1 MMQNFID
8 GEGISV
14 SQVNGNLMIT
24 NTMPNRNTFKTIK
37 VLNTELIA
45 KHPVDTLTLSH
56 DNNIGITVDSE
67 KNQIHFSLNASEITS
82 NINNL
87 LVSTKSLSIEGA
99 LDNVNKEYS
108 ISLNAYHKLLDNSQL
123 VRTAISNLNKQK
135 FYHQTSNTEDA
146 EQILNQIENLEQQ
159 LLNYDLELVLL
170 SKRIDLLSKSISN
183 PTATFTYNPVS
194 RTVHLDKP
202 LASSFIL
209 ENLTVEQRNALFN
222 AVAGRV
228 IFNTSLKKV
237 QVFDGNFWIDLH

>member
-209 ENLTVEQRNALFN
+209 ENLTVEQRNTLSN

-228 IFNTSLKKV
+228 IFNTSTKKV

>member
-1 MMQNFID
+1 MKNFID

-37 VLNTELIA
+37 VLNTELVA

-87 LVSTKSLSIEGA
+87 LVSTKSLSIGGT
-99 LDNVNKEYS
+99 LDTVNNEYS
-108 ISLNAYHKLLDNSQL
+108 ISLTAYHKLLDNSQI
-123 VRTAISNLNKQK
+123 VRTAISNLTKQK
-135 FYHQTSNTEDA
+135 LYHQTSNTEDA
-146 EQILNQIENLEQQ
+146 EQILNQIENLEEQ
-159 LLNYDLELVLL
+159 LLNYDLELVSL

-209 ENLTVEQRNALFN
+209 ENLTTERRNTLIN
-222 AVAGRV
+222 ADSGRV
-228 IFNTSLKKV
+228 IFNTSTKKV

>member
-1 MMQNFID
+1 MQNFID
-8 GEGISV
+8 GEGISI

-45 KHPVDTLTLSH
+45 KHPVDTLVFSH
-56 DNNIGITVDSE
+56 DNNIGITLDSG
-67 KNQIHFSLNASEITS
+67 KNQIYFSLNASEINS

-87 LVSTKSLSIEGA
+87 SVSTKSLSIAGP
-99 LDNVNKEYS
+99 LDIVNKEYS
-108 ISLNAYHKLLDNSQL
+108 NLLNTYYELTDNSQI
-123 VRTAISNLNKQK
+123 VRTAISNLTEQK
-135 FYHQTSNTEDA
+135 RYHQTSNTEDA
-146 EQILNQIENLEQQ
+146 EQILNQINNLEEQ
-159 LLNYDLELVLL
+159 LLSYDLELALL

-194 RTVHLDKP
+194 RTVHLDKT
-202 LASSFIL
+202 LASPFIL
-209 ENLTVEQRNALFN
+209 ENLTTEQRNTLIN

-228 IFNTSLKKV
+228 IFNTALKKV

>member
-1 MMQNFID
+1 MKNFID
-8 GEGISV
+8 GEGISI

-37 VLNTELIA
+37 VLNTELVA

-67 KNQIHFSLNASEITS
+67 KNQIHFSLNTSEITS

-87 LVSTKSLSIEGA
+87 IVSTKSLSIGGT
-99 LDNVNKEYS
+99 LDNVNNEYS
-108 ISLNAYHKLLDNSQL
+108 ISLTAYHKLLDNSQI
-123 VRTAISNLNKQK
+123 VRTAISNLTKQK
-135 FYHQTSNTEDA
+135 LYHQTSNTEDA
-146 EQILNQIENLEQQ
+146 EQILNQIENLEEQ
-159 LLNYDLELVLL
+159 LLNYDLELVSL

-209 ENLTVEQRNALFN
+209 ENLTTERRNTLIN
-222 AVAGRV
+222 ADSGRV
-228 IFNTSLKKV
+228 IFNTSTKKV

>member
-1 MMQNFID
+1 MQNFID

-37 VLNTELIA
+37 VLNTELTA
-45 KHPVDTLTLSH
+45 NHPVDTLVLSH
-56 DNNIGITVDSE
+56 DNNIGISLDSE

-87 LVSTKSLSIEGA
+87 LVSTKSLRIEGT

-108 ISLNAYHKLLDNSQL
+108 ISLNAYHKLLDNSQI

-135 FYHQTSNTEDA
+135 LYHQTSNTEDV

-183 PTATFTYNPVS
+183 PAATFTYNPVS

>member
-1 MMQNFID
+1 MQNFID

>member
-1 MMQNFID
+1 MQNFID

-37 VLNTELIA
+37 VLNTELVA

-87 LVSTKSLSIEGA
+87 LVSTKSLSIAGT
-99 LDNVNKEYS
+99 LDNVNKEHS
-108 ISLNAYHKLLDNSQL
+108 ISLTAYHKLLDNSQI

-135 FYHQTSNTEDA
+135 LYHQTLNTEDA
-146 EQILNQIENLEQQ
+146 EQILNQIENLEHQ
-159 LLNYDLELVLL
+159 LLNYDLELVSL

-202 LASSFIL
+202 LASPFIL
-209 ENLTVEQRNALFN
+209 ENLTTEHRNTLIN
-222 AVAGRV
+222 AVSGRV

>member
-1 MMQNFID
+1 MQNFID

-37 VLNTELIA
+37 VLNTELVA

-67 KNQIHFSLNASEITS
+67 NNQIHFSLNASEITS

-87 LVSTKSLSIEGA
+87 SVSTNSLSIAGS
-99 LDNVNKEYS
+99 LDNINKEYS
-108 ISLNAYHKLLDNSQL
+108 ISLTAYHKLLDNSQI
-123 VRTAISNLNKQK
+123 VRTAISNLTKQK
-135 FYHQTSNTEDA
+135 LYHQTSNTEDA
-146 EQILNQIENLEQQ
+146 EQILNQIENLEEQ

-209 ENLTVEQRNALFN
+209 ENLTTERRNTLTN
-222 AVAGRV
+222 AVVGRV